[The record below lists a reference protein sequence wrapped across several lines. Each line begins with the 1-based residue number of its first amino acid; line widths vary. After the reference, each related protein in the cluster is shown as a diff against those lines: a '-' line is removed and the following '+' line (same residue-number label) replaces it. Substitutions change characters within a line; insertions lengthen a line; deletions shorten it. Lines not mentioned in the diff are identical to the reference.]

1 MLRFRLESARS
12 ELESATLHMGTAITD
27 IGDTAITRAAITAI
41 TGVTHIIEPTTVGGP
56 ITMAIDITSITSV
69 IITATKARR
78 LI

>member
-1 MLRFRLESARS
+1 LASVNLHTDT
-12 ELESATLHMGTAITD
+12 ATTD
-27 IGDTAITRAAITAI
+27 IRDMATTRAAITAI

-56 ITMAIDITSITSV
+56 IIMAIDITSITSA